1 MTASLRVTP
10 KLDPQPLE
18 QERWRAN
25 TKQGKLLSNRRHS
38 LLRTKALE
46 WLKKNQPEVVR
57 LLKRQCKREIL

>member
-46 WLKKNQPEVVR
+46 WLKKNYPDMVR
-57 LLKRQCKREIL
+57 RFRRQCKEEIF